1 MSGAR
6 VTPCIYLIPEG
17 FTGWVTIEL
26 AVAGA
31 PPLSREGGARLI
43 AVPPSG
49 RLKTSSPQELGIIDD
64 HEFWFVDAHGVRTRI
79 DHPETHHGADPN
91 AAWKAYRHPVV
102 LSFCTGEA
110 LDTDGRHVFER
121 FYIGA
126 GPAGDPP
133 GWP

>member
-1 MSGAR
+1 MSDS
-6 VTPCIYLIPEG
+6 VTPCVYLIPEG

-31 PPLSREGGARLI
+31 PPLPREREARLI

-49 RLKTSSPQELGIIDD
+49 RVRTSSPQELGIVD
-64 HEFWFVDAHGVRTRI
+64 HQFWFVDPRGRRTAI
-79 DHPETHHGADPN
+79 DEPESHHGADPN
-91 AAWKAYRHPVV
+91 AAWQTHPHPVV
-102 LSFCTGEA
+102 LGFCTGEA
-110 LDTDGRHVFER
+110 LDASGRHLFER

>member
-1 MSGAR
+1 MAGGR
-6 VTPCIYLIPEG
+6 VTPCVYLIPEG
-17 FTGWVTIEL
+17 FAGWVTIEL

-31 PPLSREGGARLI
+31 PPLPREGRARLI

-49 RLKTSSPQELGIIDD
+49 LLRTSSPQELGIIE
-64 HEFWFVDAHGVRTRI
+64 HEFWFVDALGVRTRI
-79 DHPETHHGADPN
+79 DQPETQYRADPN
-91 AAWKAYRHPVV
+91 AAWKAYSHPVV
-102 LSFCTGEA
+102 LGFCTGDA
-110 LDTDGRHVFER
+110 RDANGKHLFER